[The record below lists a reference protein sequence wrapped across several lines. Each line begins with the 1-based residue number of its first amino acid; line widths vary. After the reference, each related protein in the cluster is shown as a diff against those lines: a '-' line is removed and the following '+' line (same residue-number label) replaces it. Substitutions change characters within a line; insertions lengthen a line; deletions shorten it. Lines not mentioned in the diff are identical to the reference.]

1 MPYYVVLLNLLE
13 AGMKDL
19 QEGGKARAQF
29 LEQLQKAGGRS
40 VAGYLTFGQY
50 DAVEIIEAP
59 SDELFLRMALM
70 GPTGQVRTT
79 TLKAFPIDDV
89 LKMIKK

>member
-1 MPYYVVLLNLLE
+1 MPYYVVLVNLLE
-13 AGMKDL
+13 GAVKDL

-29 LEQLQKAGGRS
+29 IEQLEKAGGRS
-40 VAGYLTFGQY
+40 VGGYLTFGQY

-59 SDELFLRMALM
+59 NDELLLRMALM
-70 GPTGQVRTT
+70 GPPGLVRTT